1 MLCSPRGRAPL
12 FCLEG
17 ERSFRGIWFNQHEW
31 VDIYCREKG
40 WSGLGKRVAD
50 KRHSVN
56 GGSVPWKDR
65 RIQDQEMVGLVRSEF
80 RKQMWR
86 VSQTWCL
93 KCSSHLWE
101 RWSQTGL
108 WALFTFF
115 EMVKVNRTFNIS
127 TEFVLVCFGRQDNVF
142 VFPCLHFW
150 GTCWVSYMYEVK
162 WSEVAQPCPTLCN
175 PMDCSLPRLLS
186 TWNFPGKS
194 TGMGCHLGS

>member
-1 MLCSPRGRAPL
+1 MLRSPKGRAPV
-12 FCLEG
+12 FFLEG

-31 VDIYCREKG
+31 VDIYCSEKG

-65 RIQDQEMVGLVRSEF
+65 RMQEQEMVGSVRSEF
-80 RKQMWR
+80 REQMWW

-108 WALFTFF
+108 WALFTFWDGENEPEVYNF
-115 EMVKVNRTFNIS
+115 YWI
-127 TEFVLVCFGRQDNVF
+127 CPCVF
-142 VFPCLHFW
+142 WKTRKRIWFSLSLHVW
-150 GTCWVSYMYEVK
+150 GICWVYYIYVNI
-162 WSEVAQPCPTLCN
+162 PN
-175 PMDCSLPRLLS
+175 LLQ
-186 TWNFPGKS
+186 WRI
-194 TGMGCHLGS
+194 

>member
-1 MLCSPRGRAPL
+1 MLRSPKGRAPA
-12 FCLEG
+12 FFLEG

-31 VDIYCREKG
+31 VDIYCSEKG

-65 RIQDQEMVGLVRSEF
+65 RMQEQEMVGSVRSEF
-80 RKQMWR
+80 REQMWW

-115 EMVKVNRTFNIS
+115 EMVKMNRKFKIS
-127 TEFVLVCFGRQDNVF
+127 TEFVLVCFGRQENVF
-142 VFPCLHFW
+142 VFPCLFMFEAFVESI
-150 GTCWVSYMYEVK
+150 TYMLIYQICY
-162 WSEVAQPCPTLCN
+162 SEGYKIYLLFSPCL
-175 PMDCSLPRLLS
+175 LPR
-186 TWNFPGKS
+186 
-194 TGMGCHLGS
+194 C